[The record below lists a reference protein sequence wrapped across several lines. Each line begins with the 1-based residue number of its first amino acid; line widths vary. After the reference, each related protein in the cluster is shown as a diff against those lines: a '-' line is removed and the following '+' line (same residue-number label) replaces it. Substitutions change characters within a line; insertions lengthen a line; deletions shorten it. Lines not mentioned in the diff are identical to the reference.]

1 MSPSDRGPRVGYVL
15 KMYPRFSETFIL
27 TEVLSLEE
35 QGADLE
41 IFSLRSPVDGRFHE
55 ALARVEAPVT
65 YLPQA
70 GRTLELWDA
79 LREGQETLGTAV
91 TDHLADLL
99 AEAPGDAAQAV
110 RLAVLVRR
118 RAIDHLHAHFGS
130 VSTTVARLAAL
141 LAGVTY
147 SFTAHAKDIFHE
159 EVDRADLERK
169 LADAAAVVT
178 VSDYN
183 REFLT
188 SWYGAS
194 AARVRRIYNGIDLA
208 TFAPAT
214 PRERPPVVLGVG
226 RLVEKKGFAHLV
238 DAVDLLTGQGRDVR
252 LDLIGGGAEEEALRA
267 QVARL
272 GLGGT
277 VRFLGPLPQDRIREA
292 VTQAAV
298 VAAPCIVGADGNRDG
313 LPTVILEALALG
325 TPVVSTPVTG
335 IPEAVDDEIT
345 GLLVP
350 EGDVDALARALARL
364 LDDPELRCRL
374 ACTGRKLVEGRFDSR
389 RNTVLLREMF
399 TQVAGRPL
407 AARAS

>member
-1 MSPSDRGPRVGYVL
+1 
-15 KMYPRFSETFIL
+15 MYPRFSETFIL

-41 IFSLRSPVDGRFHE
+41 IFSLRAPVDGHFHE
-55 ALARVEAPVT
+55 ALARVAAPVT

-79 LREGQETLGTAV
+79 LRDGQEILGGVVAQQ
-91 TDHLADLL
+91 LPELL
-99 AEAPGDAAQAV
+99 LEAPVDAAQAV
-110 RLAVLVRR
+110 RLAVLVRER
-118 RAIDHLHAHFGS
+118 GIDHLHAHFGS
-130 VSTTVARLAAL
+130 VSTTVARLAAR
-141 LAGVTY
+141 LAGITY

-159 EVDRADLERK
+159 EVDRDDMERK
-169 LADAAAVVT
+169 LSDAAAVVT

-183 REFLT
+183 LDFLRT
-188 SWYGAS
+188 WYGPS

-208 TFAPAT
+208 SFAPAT
-214 PRERPPVVLGVG
+214 PRERPPVVVGVG
-226 RLVEKKGFAHLV
+226 RLVEKKGFDHLV
-238 DAVDLLTGQGRDVR
+238 DAIDLLVREGRQVR
-252 LDLIGGGAEEEALRA
+252 LDLIGTGAVEGALRA

-272 GLGGT
+272 GLGDT
-277 VRFLGPLPQDRIREA
+277 VRFLGPLPQERIREA

-298 VAAPCIVGADGNRDG
+298 LAAPCVVGADGNRDG
-313 LPTVILEALALG
+313 LPTVILESLALG
-325 TPVVSTPVTG
+325 TPVVATPVTG

-350 EGDVDALARALARL
+350 EGDAAALARAIARL
-364 LDDPELRCRL
+364 LDDPELRCRF

-389 RNTVLLREMF
+389 RNTTLLREMF
-399 TQVAGRPL
+399 HQVAARPE

>member
-1 MSPSDRGPRVGYVL
+1 MGYVL

-41 IFSLRSPVDGRFHE
+41 IFSLRAPVDGHFHE
-55 ALARVEAPVT
+55 ALARVAAPVT

-79 LREGQETLGTAV
+79 LRLGQEHLGDAV
-91 TDHLADLL
+91 AEQLPDLL
-99 AEAPGDAAQAV
+99 LEAPGDAAQAV
-110 RLAVLVRR
+110 RLAVMVRER
-118 RAIDHLHAHFGS
+118 GIDHLHAHFGS
-130 VSTTVARLAAL
+130 VSTTVARLAAR
-141 LAGVTY
+141 LAGITY

-159 EVDRADLERK
+159 EVDRTDLERK
-169 LADAAAVVT
+169 LSDAAAVVT

-183 REFLT
+183 LDFLT
-188 SWYGAS
+188 SWYGPS

-208 TFAPAT
+208 AFAPAT
-214 PRERPPVVLGVG
+214 PRERPPVVVGVG
-226 RLVEKKGFAHLV
+226 RLVEKKGFHHLI
-238 DAVDLLTGQGRDVR
+238 DAIDLLVRAGRPVR
-252 LDLIGGGAEEEALRA
+252 LDLIGTGAVEEELRA
-267 QVARL
+267 QVERL
-272 GLGGT
+272 GLAGT
-277 VRFLGPLPQDRIREA
+277 VRFLGPLPQERIREA

-298 VAAPCIVGADGNRDG
+298 LAAPCVVGADGNRDG
-313 LPTVILEALALG
+313 LPTVILESLALG
-325 TPVVSTPVTG
+325 TPVVATPVTG

-350 EGDVDALARALARL
+350 EGDAAALARALGRL

-389 RNTVLLREMF
+389 RNTALLREMF
-399 TQVAGRPL
+399 QQVVGRPE
-407 AARAS
+407 AAKAS

>member
-41 IFSLRSPVDGRFHE
+41 IFSLRAPVDGHFHE
-55 ALARVEAPVT
+55 ALARVAAPVT

-79 LREGQETLGTAV
+79 LRDGQEVLGGTVAQR
-91 TDHLADLL
+91 LPELL
-99 AEAPGDAAQAV
+99 LEAPGDAAQAV
-110 RLAVLVRR
+110 RLAILVRER
-118 RAIDHLHAHFGS
+118 GIDHLHAHFGS
-130 VSTTVARLAAL
+130 VSTTVARLAAR
-141 LAGVTY
+141 LAGITY

-159 EVDRADLERK
+159 EVDRADMERK
-169 LADAAAVVT
+169 LSDAAAVVT

-183 REFLT
+183 LDYLRT
-188 SWYGAS
+188 WYGPS

-208 TFAPAT
+208 SFAPAT
-214 PRERPPVVLGVG
+214 PRERPAVVVGVG
-226 RLVEKKGFAHLV
+226 RLVEKKGFDHLV
-238 DAVDLLTGQGRDVR
+238 DAIDLLAREGRQVR
-252 LDLIGGGAEEEALRA
+252 LDLIGTGAVEDALRA
-267 QVARL
+267 QVDRL
-272 GLGGT
+272 GLGDA
-277 VRFLGPLPQDRIREA
+277 VRFLGPLPQERIREA
-292 VTQAAV
+292 VTHAAV
-298 VAAPCIVGADGNRDG
+298 LAAPCVVGADGNRDG
-313 LPTVILEALALG
+313 LPTVILESLALG
-325 TPVVSTPVTG
+325 TPVVATPVTG

-350 EGDVDALARALARL
+350 EGDAAALARAIARL
-364 LDDPELRCRL
+364 LDDPELRCRF

-389 RNTVLLREMF
+389 RNTTLLREMF
-399 TQVAGRPL
+399 HQVTARPE